1 MRARLSPLF
10 VIAAC
15 VAIAPSHGCGDAS
28 KNSDGAAQDSTV
40 NDAAPAPVGGS
51 LPAQGDLPQVDL
63 ASLRG
68 APALFVVEGRESME
82 KGQSKELKLAL
93 DRWSYPSNL
102 RGFVVADGRPYRFI
116 PGLKDMASQ
125 FLDAMRPEL
134 RLPMYA
140 DFQGDALNP
149 LGVES
154 GAFELVVVDARGVV
168 AHRHRGD
175 AEPEDIEAIRLA
187 LGASEPPPPPAAPA
201 FKIGELDNAAC
212 SDHGCIFVF
221 LGARV
226 ERSEIPGLKSGGFEG
241 SREDAFA
248 MLKKA
253 PIRLLSQVA
262 TRWDYEPT
270 PIRGA
275 IIGDGP
281 ADLLPAWQHVPAA
294 KEAREAFGIAPDTT
308 ALVTVDTQ
316 GRLAFLAEDSFPFW
330 RLGRARE
337 SVGLRDIPWER

>member
-1 MRARLSPLF
+1 MRARPTPLRSTL
-10 VIAAC
+10 AC
-15 VAIAPSHGCGDAS
+15 LLLVASNGCGDAS
-28 KNSDGAAQDSTV
+28 KNRDGVTQSTTASDAT
-40 NDAAPAPVGGS
+40 PAPVTGS
-51 LPAQGDLPQVDL
+51 LPAQGDLPEVDL

-68 APALFVVEGRESME
+68 GPALFVVEGRESME

-93 DRWSYPSNL
+93 DRWSYPPEL
-102 RGFVVADGRPYRFI
+102 RAFLVADGRPYRFI
-116 PGLKDMASQ
+116 PGLKDMAAE
-125 FLDAMRPEL
+125 FLNAMRPEL

-154 GAFELVVVDARGVV
+154 GAFELVVVDASGIV

-175 AEPEDIEAIRLA
+175 AEAEDIEAIRLA
-187 LGASEPPPPPAAPA
+187 LSASEPPPPPAAPP
-201 FKIGELDNAAC
+201 FQVGELNNAAC
-212 SDHGCIFVF
+212 GDRGCIFVF
-221 LGARV
+221 LGTHV

-248 MLKKA
+248 MLKKP

-281 ADLLPAWQHVPAA
+281 ADLLPAWQHIPAA
-294 KEAREAFGIAPDTT
+294 QEAREAFGLAPDTT

-330 RLGRARE
+330 RLGQARE

>member
-1 MRARLSPLF
+1 MRARPTSLRSTF
-10 VIAAC
+10 AC
-15 VAIAPSHGCGDAS
+15 LLLVASHGCGDAS
-28 KNSDGAAQDSTV
+28 KTGDGVTKDSTGS
-40 NDAAPAPVGGS
+40 DAAPKPVAGS
-51 LPAQGDLPQVDL
+51 LPAQGGLPQVDL

-68 APALFVVEGRESME
+68 APALFLVEGRESME
-82 KGQSKELKLAL
+82 KGQSKELKIAL
-93 DRWSYPSNL
+93 DRWIYPPEL
-102 RGFVVADGRPYRFI
+102 RAFLVADGRPYRFI
-116 PGLKDMASQ
+116 PGLKDMAGE

-154 GAFELVVVDARGVV
+154 GAFELVVVDAKGVV

-175 AEPEDIEAIRLA
+175 AEAEDIETIRLV
-187 LGASEPPPPPAAPA
+187 LGASEPPPPPAAPT
-201 FKIGELDNAAC
+201 FKIGDIDNAAC
-212 SDHGCIFVF
+212 GDHGCVFVF
-221 LGARV
+221 LGTRV

-281 ADLLPAWQHVPAA
+281 ADLLPEWQHVHAA
-294 KEAREAFGIAPDTT
+294 DEAREAFGLAPDTT
-308 ALVTVDTQ
+308 ALVTVDTE

-330 RLGRARE
+330 QLGQARE